1 MRDAYIYLF
10 VILVINIAT
19 FTLLTIINSEIYKY
33 GIFLYLPGLFF
44 FNSCIYLNQIPGII
58 VCAITGL
65 YLDVTYSTPFGLHA
79 LLLSLSY
86 LIGRNWIK
94 QNTNTKPWRFALF
107 QCTVNISINI
117 ICFIILIS
125 QKDLG
130 LNWSASRFFTDLV
143 ISALVMIPLASWK
156 MEMNRVIIN
165 NLPKRILKNTE
176 IHEIE

>member
-33 GIFLYLPGLFF
+33 GIFLCLPGLFF

-58 VCAITGL
+58 VCTITGL
-65 YLDVTYSTPFGLHA
+65 YLDVTYSTPFGLYA

-86 LIGRNWIK
+86 LIGHNWIK
-94 QNTNTKPWRFALF
+94 QNTNTKPWRFVLF
-107 QCTVNISINI
+107 QCIVNIFLNI
-117 ICFIILIS
+117 ICFIFLLS
-125 QKDLG
+125 KNELG
-130 LNWSASRFFTDLV
+130 LNWTLSRFLIDLV

-165 NLPKRILKNTE
+165 NIPKRILKNTE

>member
-1 MRDAYIYLF
+1 MRDSYIYLF

-44 FNSCIYLNQIPGII
+44 FNSCMYLNQIPGII
-58 VCAITGL
+58 VCTITGL

-79 LLLSLSY
+79 LLLSLAY
-86 LIGRNWIK
+86 LIGHNWIK

-107 QCTVNISINI
+107 QCIVNISINI
-117 ICFIILIS
+117 ICFIILLS
-125 QKDLG
+125 KKDLS
-130 LNWSASRFFTDLV
+130 LNWTVSRFLIDLV
-143 ISALVMIPLASWK
+143 ISALVMLPLASWK
-156 MEMNRVIIN
+156 MEMNRVIIIN
-165 NLPKRILKNTE
+165 IPKRILKNTE

>member
-58 VCAITGL
+58 VCTITGL

-86 LIGRNWIK
+86 LIGHNWIK

-107 QCTVNISINI
+107 QCIVNISINI
-117 ICFIILIS
+117 ICFIILLS
-125 QKDLG
+125 KKDLG
-130 LNWSASRFFTDLV
+130 LNWVVSRFLIDLV
-143 ISALVMIPLASWK
+143 ISALVMLPLASWK
-156 MEMNRVIIN
+156 MEMNRVIIIN
-165 NLPKRILKNTE
+165 IPKRILKNTE